1 MLIIVFYAMVGVKKM
16 VKNIGY
22 YKIVGVFNGVKM
34 VDFE

>member
-1 MLIIVFYAMVGVKKM
+1 MVGVKKM